1 MNKSSHEK
9 EKLTFR
15 EKWEYFL
22 EDAKANK
29 IKTFVYISLR
39 LLVVIILIAEILRQ
53 NFNNVSLCILT
64 LVLFMVPS
72 FFNKRLNIVLPNTL
86 EIIVLLFI
94 FASGILGEINEYYL
108 IYDGWDDMLH
118 VINGFVS
125 AAIGFSLVD
134 ILNRNEEVAFSL
146 SPVFVALVAFCFS
159 MTIGVMWEF
168 IEFVADY
175 FLKMDMQKDTIL
187 PVITSVILN
196 PTGKN
201 IAVVLPIESIVVN
214 GIPWNYG
221 GYIDVGLYDTMTDLF
236 VNFIG
241 AVTFS
246 IIGLF
251 YIKKRGKGNFA
262 PRFMPRRKTDE
273 EIKEERDHHVHHP
286 PKE

>member
-1 MNKSSHEK
+1 MNKSSQEK
-9 EKLTFR
+9 EKLTFK

-22 EDAKANK
+22 EDAKENK
-29 IKTFVYISLR
+29 VKTFVYISLR
-39 LLVVIILIAEILRQ
+39 LLVVIILIAEIFSQ
-53 NFNNVSLCILT
+53 NYNNVSLCILT
-64 LVLFMVPS
+64 LLLFMVPS

-108 IYDGWDDMLH
+108 VYDGWDDMLH

-134 ILNRNEEVAFSL
+134 ILNRNEDVAFSL
-146 SPVFVALVAFCFS
+146 SPIFVALVAFCFS
-159 MTIGVMWEF
+159 MTVGVLWEF
-168 IEFVADY
+168 IEFGVDY
-175 FLKMDMQKDTIL
+175 FFHMDMQKDTIL
-187 PVITSVILN
+187 PVITSIIFN

-201 IAVVLPIESIVVN
+201 IAVILPIESMVVN

-221 GYIDVGLYDTMTDLF
+221 GYIDIGLYDTMTDLF

-251 YIKKRGKGNFA
+251 YIKNRGKGKFA
-262 PRFMPRRKTDE
+262 PRFMPRRKTEE
-273 EIKEERDHHVHHP
+273 EIMEEREHHHRHT